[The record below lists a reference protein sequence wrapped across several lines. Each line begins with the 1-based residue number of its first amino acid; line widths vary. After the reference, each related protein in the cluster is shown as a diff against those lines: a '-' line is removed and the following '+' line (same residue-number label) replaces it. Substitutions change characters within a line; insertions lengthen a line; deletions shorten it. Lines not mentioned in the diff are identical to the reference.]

1 MLAQTGIGGFS
12 FTLPTDPLLKRG
24 IKRMK
29 KSFKFRCVLGVH
41 PVDGKIVNQGDVFT
55 LDYNILELVEGSA
68 RFYTPVEDSEDES
81 EQEAAGK
88 GNEVNEPDKTET
100 HSSESGNT
108 DVTNEGTAE
117 PDKTETH
124 SSDTDTPD
132 EGTVENETSTGDDV
146 TGGDSGESESKD
158 DKPKR
163 QRRGRHKTA

>member
-1 MLAQTGIGGFS
+1 
-12 FTLPTDPLLKRG
+12 
-24 IKRMK
+24 MK
-29 KSFKFRCVLGVH
+29 KSFKFRCILGVH

-55 LDYNILELVEGSA
+55 LDYNILELVEGAA

-88 GNEVNEPDKTET
+88 DNEVNEPDKTET
-100 HSSESGNT
+100 HSSESGST
-108 DVTNEGTAE
+108 DTPDEGTAE
-117 PDKTETH
+117 PDKT
-124 SSDTDTPD
+124 DTDTPGD
-132 EGTVENETSTGDDV
+132 GTVENETSTGDDV